1 MPFEEIRMTKT
12 LLLILITATGTGG
25 ALDLTLKD
33 AVRLTL
39 ENNRDIQIEEK
50 NVEVSEGE
58 IKTQQGVFDPLF
70 NIVSFY
76 NDARIPTTSTFI
88 PSGTIRQKE
97 FSAEAGI
104 DGNLPPGT
112 FYNLSLSTVRTDTN
126 SAVVDLSP
134 SVFNIAS
141 FSLGQELLRN
151 FGVDVNR
158 TFIITAKRT
167 SVISEKELEK
177 RISEVLLE
185 VERRYWLVV
194 AARKNLELERAALEL
209 AIDLKERNQIQ
220 VDVGVLPPV
229 AVTQA
234 ESEVAAREV
243 SVIRAEND
251 LQAAQDNLKNVL
263 AMDLSR
269 PIAAVDEPTT
279 EVYTFSEEDSLAQA
293 YEERPEIEQVELD
306 IENKKTLKNYYSNQK
321 LPRLA
326 VEGSLQLQGLGGDE
340 NPDRLSFDEEPEPI
354 PPQFDGQSEAFRQ
367 IFGGDFA
374 TWQVLG
380 IFSFPLFNRTA
391 RGNYIKATA
400 ELDRSSIVL
409 SRTKDDVALDV
420 RSAIRQIEN
429 SLRAIEAAGVSI
441 DLAEEVVRN
450 EQERLYVGIGTTRE
464 VLEAQRDLIDAG
476 TREITAVTSYNIALA
491 ELEFAKGTIL
501 EKNDVRIEEF
511 GPGGGAPVVEQ
522 P

>member
-1 MPFEEIRMTKT
+1 MTKT
-12 LLLILITATGTGG
+12 LLMILITVTGTGG
-25 ALDLTLKD
+25 VENLTLRD
-33 AVRLTL
+33 AVRLAL
-39 ENNRDIQIEEK
+39 ENNRDIQIEER

-58 IKTQQGVFDPLF
+58 IKTQQGVFDPLL

-76 NDARIPTTSTFI
+76 NDGETPTLSTFV
-88 PSGTIRQKE
+88 PTGTIAQKQ
-97 FSAEAGI
+97 FNAEAGVE
-104 DGNLPPGT
+104 GRLPTGT
-112 FYNLSLSTVRTDTN
+112 FYNLIDFSTTWTDTN
-126 SAVVDLSP
+126 NPLEDLSP
-134 SVFNIAS
+134 SWFNNVS
-141 FSLGQELLRN
+141 FGLGQELLRN
-151 FGVDVNR
+151 FGVEVNR
-158 TFIITAKRT
+158 AFIITAQRT
-167 SVISEKELEK
+167 SDISEKELEK

-194 AARKNLELERAALEL
+194 AARKNLELERTALEL
-209 AIDLKERNQIQ
+209 AIDLRNRNQIQ

-243 SVIRAEND
+243 NVIRAENE
-251 LQAAQDNLKNVL
+251 LQATQDNLKNVL

-279 EVYTFSEEDSLAQA
+279 EVYKFSEEESLAVA
-293 YEERPEIEQVELD
+293 YEERPEIDQVELD

-340 NPDRLSFDEEPEPI
+340 NPDRLSFDEDPEPI
-354 PPQFDGQSEAFRQ
+354 PPQFDSPGDAFRQ
-367 IFGGDFA
+367 LWNGDFA

-380 IFSFPLFNRTA
+380 IFSFPIFNRTA

-409 SRTKDDVALDV
+409 SRTKDDIALDV

-429 SLRAIEAAGVSI
+429 SLRAIEAARVSVN
-441 DLAEEVVRN
+441 LAEEVVSN
-450 EQERLYVGIGTTRE
+450 EQERLSVGIGTTRE

-476 TREITAVTSYNIALA
+476 TREITAVTSYNISLA
-491 ELEFAKGTIL
+491 ELEFAKGTLL
-501 EKNDVRIEEF
+501 EKNNVRIEEF
-511 GPGGGAPVVEQ
+511 GPGRGAPAVVQ